1 MLETL
6 ALNLCEADVP
16 NHHLTRFETFVF
28 KYKVIALRQ
37 ASNHIYGQLK
47 FSIQNGVLRQ
57 NDLGVGIDFETFL
70 GLWVSVYGQPSDMKT
85 SVRRSIADFGWSLQR
100 SRPSRHDLNIA

>member
-1 MLETL
+1 MGYSDRTTWKVGI
-6 ALNLCEADVP
+6 D
-16 NHHLTRFETFVF
+16 FETFLGLWVS
-28 KYKVIALRQ
+28 V
-37 ASNHIYGQLK
+37 YGHY
-47 FSIQNGVLRQ
+47 SDRTTWE
-57 NDLGVGIDFETFL
+57 VGIDFETFL